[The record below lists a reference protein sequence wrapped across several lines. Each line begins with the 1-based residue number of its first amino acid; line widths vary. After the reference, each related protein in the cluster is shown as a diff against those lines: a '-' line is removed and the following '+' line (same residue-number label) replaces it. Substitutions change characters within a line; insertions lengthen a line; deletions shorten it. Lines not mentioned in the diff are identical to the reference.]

1 MVFEYDF
8 NDGARSK
15 MKVVGVGGAGGN
27 AVNRMVRAG
36 FSGVEFISINTDAQ
50 ALEKSCADL
59 KIQIGKKLT
68 RGLGA
73 GADPEIGRKAFEEDP
88 GQVREALSE
97 ANIVFIT
104 CGMGG
109 GTGTGASPLIAKTA
123 KEIGALAVGIVTKPF
138 LFEGHKRIAQADAG
152 IRQIKEH
159 VDTLITVPNQRL
171 LTLVDK
177 HTLLTDS
184 FMKADEVLLS
194 ATKGISDLI
203 TTTGLVN
210 VDFADVK
217 TIMQNAGD
225 ALMGTG
231 VASGENRGEI
241 AARMALHSPML
252 EDFSIEGA
260 KGVLINIT
268 GGPDVTFDDIHMA
281 TETVFA
287 AAGSQA
293 NIIFGTVVDE
303 AMRDRLFV
311 TVIAAGFD
319 RNGNN
324 NNHEVVEEVDL
335 FGRPVLPGKIRRIL
349 PKRQIFEKVT
359 SDNFEPENENM
370 KIPTFLRNKPAAEA
384 AT

>member
-1 MVFEYDF
+1 
-8 NDGARSK
+8 
-15 MKVVGVGGAGGN
+15 MKVVGIGGAGGN

-50 ALEKSCADL
+50 ALERSCADV
-59 KIQIGKKLT
+59 KVQIGKKLT

-73 GADPEIGRKAFEEDP
+73 GADPEVGRRAFEEDP
-88 GQVREALSE
+88 DTVREALCE

-109 GTGTGASPLIAKTA
+109 GTGTGASPLIARMA
-123 KEIGALAVGIVTKPF
+123 RELGALTVGIVTKPF
-138 LFEGHKRIAQADAG
+138 LFEGHKRIAQAEIG
-152 IRQIKEH
+152 IRQIKEY

-217 TIMQNAGD
+217 TIMQNAGE

-231 VASGENRGEI
+231 IASGENRGEI

-252 EDFSIEGA
+252 EEFSVEGA
-260 KGVLINIT
+260 RGVLVNIT
-268 GGPDVTFDDIHMA
+268 GGPDLTFDDIHLA
-281 TETVFA
+281 TETVYE

-293 NIIFGTVVDE
+293 NIIFGTVIEE
-303 AMRDRLFV
+303 AMKDRLFV
-311 TVIAAGFD
+311 TVIAAGFN
-319 RNGNN
+319 RNG
-324 NNHEVVEEVDL
+324 HTDKSEEVVEDVDL
-335 FGRPVLPGKIRRIL
+335 FGEPSVYGKVRRAH

-359 SDNFEPENENM
+359 ADSFVPENEDL
-370 KIPTFLRNKPAAEA
+370 KIPTFLRNRPAAEA
-384 AT
+384 AL